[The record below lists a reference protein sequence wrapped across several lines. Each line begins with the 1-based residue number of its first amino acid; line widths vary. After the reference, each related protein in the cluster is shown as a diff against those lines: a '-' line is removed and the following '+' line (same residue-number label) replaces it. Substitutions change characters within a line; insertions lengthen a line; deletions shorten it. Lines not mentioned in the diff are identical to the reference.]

1 MEECKGIMTSL
12 NSQQRANKLE
22 KEYSKKI
29 GDYLFEN
36 NGKKL
41 EQLNIDCFP
50 NFTTTNLMRK
60 IFVRYE
66 LYKKIIGI
74 HGDIYE
80 CGVGYGPGFFSWMHL
95 KNIFEPYNH
104 LRKIVGFDTFEGFKK
119 ITDQDKSS
127 LNNEELIKNGLKAN
141 VYDQL
146 VKLMEVKSNLYPN
159 SHLKQNFLIKGDV
172 TKTLANYLKDNTQS
186 IVSLLFLDFDLYEPT
201 KHVLEKVIPLMP
213 KGSIVA
219 FDQIN
224 HDFWPGE
231 SVAVK
236 DFFNNFKNHELK
248 RLDISGTTSYITI

>member
-1 MEECKGIMTSL
+1 MISI
-12 NSQQRANKLE
+12 NSKQRANELE

-29 GDYLFEN
+29 EDFLFQN
-36 NGKKL
+36 DGKKL

-50 NFTTTNLMRK
+50 NFTTTNLIRK

-66 LYKKIIGI
+66 LYKKILNI

-104 LRKIVGFDTFEGFKK
+104 LRKIIGFDTFEGFEK
-119 ITDQDKSS
+119 IVDQDKSS
-127 LNNEELIKNGLKAN
+127 LNNEELTKNGLKAN
-141 VYDQL
+141 VYNQL
-146 VKLMEVKSNLYPN
+146 VELMNTKSKLYPN
-159 SHLKQNFLIKGDV
+159 PHLKQNFLIKGDV
-172 TKTLANYLKDNTQS
+172 SETLDVYLKNNTQT

-201 KHVLEKVIPLMP
+201 IHVLRRVIPLMP

-236 DFFNNFKNHELK
+236 DFFNNFKDYELK
-248 RLDISGTTSYITI
+248 RLDISGTTSYLTI